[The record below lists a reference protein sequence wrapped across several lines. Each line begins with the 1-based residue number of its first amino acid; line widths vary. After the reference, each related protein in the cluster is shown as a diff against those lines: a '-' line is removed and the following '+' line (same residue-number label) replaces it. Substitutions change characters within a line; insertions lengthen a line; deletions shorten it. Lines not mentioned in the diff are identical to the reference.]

1 MRLALL
7 LLLVTVNCELDIK
20 LPADILSDLVERP
33 EGNSFSYNLAEGEEG
48 EEEEEYEYEINYDWK
63 IDQFQEINSTLGK
76 CGKEIPQLDVSKM
89 KAPHQI
95 RLSYTGM
102 CNNEFLI
109 NIRVKEV
116 DLWMNDLRNCGME
129 S

>member
-7 LLLVTVNCELDIK
+7 LLFVTVNCELDIK

-33 EGNSFSYNLAEGEEG
+33 EGNSFSYNLAEGEE
-48 EEEEEYEYEINYDWK
+48 EEYEYK
-63 IDQFQEINSTLGK
+63 IDYDGNIDSFQEINSTLGK

-95 RLSYTGM
+95 RLSYTGT
-102 CNNEFLI
+102 CNNECFCCI
-109 NIRVKEV
+109 
-116 DLWMNDLRNCGME
+116 
-129 S
+129 